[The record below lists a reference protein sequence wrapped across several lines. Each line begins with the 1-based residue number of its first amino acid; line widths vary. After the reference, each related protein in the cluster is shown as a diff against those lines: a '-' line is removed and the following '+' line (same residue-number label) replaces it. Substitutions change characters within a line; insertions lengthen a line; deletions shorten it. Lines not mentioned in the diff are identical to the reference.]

1 MFFCFCFLICL
12 SSYYHFSYNSSS
24 LSSCYTAGPVI
35 IDAPANQQVLIGT
48 DVVLN
53 CTSTSEPLHSVVWLY
68 NSTIEIATYN
78 ATTRYL

>member
-1 MFFCFCFLICL
+1 MLFCFCFLICL
-12 SSYYHFSYNSSS
+12 SSYYHIFVPM
-24 LSSCYTAGPVI
+24 YTAGPVI

-78 ATTRYL
+78 ATTRNL